1 MRERTRP
8 NMFEE
13 LDDRQKLLGGITL
26 LLILVHMIFPKAG
39 IDAATVGMMG
49 VLVTVL
55 YGREVARGLRIGCR
69 VALDAPERR
78 AAAQTAAAPSAQPD
92 PPVSEPTTPPS
103 PAQSELAE
111 RIRNASYQAEH
122 ARVAAA
128 IEGQSASSR
137 MGDIAQGVVERSG
150 GQARV
155 ALMLMWGTI
164 EQRLLAASGLRD
176 ATAASR
182 RLVETGRAPEQ
193 LAEALEMWRRARNDV
208 AQSVNGGTTDDALW
222 ALVDIGASL
231 AALIPTESGQGVHM
245 NVSQERPS

>member
-1 MRERTRP
+1 
-8 NMFEE
+8 MFEE
-13 LDDRQKLLGGITL
+13 LDDRQKLLGGVTL
-26 LLILVHMIFPKAG
+26 LLILVHMIFPGAG
-39 IDAATVGMMG
+39 IDEATVGMMG

-55 YGREVARGLRIGCR
+55 YGREVARGLRIGFR
-69 VALDAPERR
+69 MALDAPERR
-78 AAAQTAAAPSAQPD
+78 AAAQTAAAPAAQPD

-103 PAQSELAE
+103 PAQAELAE
-111 RIRNASYQAEH
+111 RIRQLSYQAEH

-128 IEGQSASSR
+128 TEGHPANSR

-150 GQARV
+150 GQPRV
-155 ALMLMWGTI
+155 ALMLTWGTI

-182 RLVETGRAPEQ
+182 RLAETGRAPRQ
-193 LAEALEMWRRARNDV
+193 LAEALEMWRRIRGDV

-231 AALIPTESGQGVHM
+231 AALIPIEAPPGAHTTAP
-245 NVSQERPS
+245 QERQS